1 MDAFGVHLS
10 AGLVGGI
17 ATGFFAT
24 DDVVTTPQVG
34 LLQVNR
40 LQKSLSP
47 LPTSNRA

>member
-24 DDVVTTPQVG
+24 DDVATTPQVG
-34 LLQVNR
+34 VLQVC
-40 LQKSLSP
+40 KP
-47 LPTSNRA
+47 LVTGD